1 MGEGGQWSG
10 RRASR
15 QGLSSPGAPGR
26 GSCRADTEQ
35 QREEGAM
42 ATLHKLT
49 GRAAVEPSGKL
60 TEDPDC
66 ESHTRVSTEPR
77 ETDTDG

>member
-15 QGLSSPGAPGR
+15 KAPSPQEPQGR

-42 ATLHKLT
+42 ATGPQAHRE
-49 GRAAVEPSGKL
+49 GSCRARQAAF
-60 TEDPDC
+60 TEDP
-66 ESHTRVSTEPR
+66 
-77 ETDTDG
+77 